1 MRRRLALVLCFLWAG
16 SALAAG
22 IDQPMAD
29 TTQEDTAR
37 AIFHELRCVV
47 CEGQSIAESN
57 ATLATQMRMH
67 VREMLAEGKN
77 KDEILASFR
86 QSYGDSILLTPPLM
100 AKTVLLWLAPLLL
113 LLTGAAIVWRVTR
126 PRKGTSA

>member
-1 MRRRLALVLCFLWAG
+1 MRPTQSPDGHVARVVEG
-16 SALAAG
+16 
-22 IDQPMAD
+22 MAD

>member
-1 MRRRLALVLCFLWAG
+1 
-16 SALAAG
+16 
-22 IDQPMAD
+22 
-29 TTQEDTAR
+29 
-37 AIFHELRCVV
+37 
-47 CEGQSIAESN
+47 
-57 ATLATQMRMH
+57 MRMH